1 MRPRLLASES
11 GSTLIEGR
19 LEQRATIIALSIGGI
34 DHRSIAL
41 FTSTHLTTV
50 RRWVCRIEEGNPLS
64 DEKRCGRPRRISE
77 ASRITTIAVY
87 CQRTPP
93 LPGVHRWSLRDAQRF
108 FKEHPELI
116 GEPISRA
123 TIQRILLEHALRP
136 HRRKYYLQI
145 TDPDFFPKMDHI
157 IGCYAHPPEH
167 LYCFDECTC
176 IQALNRITPTL
187 PASAHQPALEDFVYQ
202 RNGTTDLLAF
212 LNPAA
217 GRVYGQVTDN
227 HDRHT
232 LCRVFSSH
240 VRMHPPDSVL
250 HYIMD
255 NLSAHYHDDFCRT
268 IAELSGVSYSPLKT
282 GHQRRQWLQSPHK
295 RIVVHFVPFHASW
308 LNMVEIWFGILKK
321 KCLNYDHFTS
331 VQTLRE
337 AIVTFI
343 DTWND
348 FYAHPFTWSYTG
360 EGLHRKAVRRFCLL
374 LSIETSQMDCKFLT
388 RQLLLMS
395 NIAENYLEFIPE
407 ADWLRL
413 IELATEKREYMTN
426 IIQSDPGPKRQQ
438 QAREAYTRFVDSV
451 INGSQLLAR
460 AA

>member
-1 MRPRLLASES
+1 MRPRLFASES
-11 GSTLIEGR
+11 SSPLIEGR
-19 LEQRATIIALSIGGI
+19 LEQRATIIALSMGGI
-34 DHRSIAL
+34 DHRRIAL

-93 LPGVHRWSLRDAQRF
+93 LPGVHRWSLRDAQQF

-176 IQALNRITPTL
+176 IQALNRITPTF
-187 PASAHQPALEDFVYQ
+187 PASAHQPALKDFVYQ

-212 LNPAA
+212 LNPAT

-232 LCRVFSSH
+232 LCRVFLSH
-240 VRMHPPDSVL
+240 VQMHPPDWVL

-268 IAELSGVSYSPLKT
+268 VAELSGVSYSPLKT

-337 AIVTFI
+337 AIMTFI
-343 DTWND
+343 GTWND

-360 EGLHRKAVRRFCLL
+360 EGLHRKAVRRFSLL

-395 NIAENYLEFIPE
+395 NISENYLEFIPA

-451 INGSQLLAR
+451 INGSQLMAR

>member
-1 MRPRLLASES
+1 LDS
-11 GSTLIEGR
+11 GTSLIQGR
-19 LEQRATIIALSIGGI
+19 LEQRATIVALSMGGI

-64 DEKRCGRPRRISE
+64 DGKRCGRPRRISE

-93 LPGVHRWSLRDAQRF
+93 LPGVYRWSLRDAQRF

-116 GEPISRA
+116 GGPISRA

-176 IQALNRITPTL
+176 IQALNRITPAF
-187 PASAHQPALEDFVYQ
+187 PASAHQPALEDFVYH

-212 LNPAA
+212 LNPAT

-232 LCRVFSSH
+232 LCRVISSH

-268 IAELSGVSYSPLKT
+268 VAELSDVSYSSLKT
-282 GHQRRQWLQSPHK
+282 GAQRRQWLQSPHK
-295 RIVVHFVPFHASW
+295 RIIVHFVPFHASW

-337 AIVTFI
+337 AIMTFI

-374 LSIETSQMDCKFLT
+374 LSIETSHLDCKFLT

-395 NIAENYLEFIPE
+395 NIAENYLELIPE

-413 IELATEKREYMTN
+413 IELATEKREYMIN
-426 IIQSDPGPKRQQ
+426 IIQSETGPKRQQ

>member
-1 MRPRLLASES
+1 MRPRVFALDSRT
-11 GSTLIEGR
+11 TLIEGR
-19 LEQRATIIALSIGGI
+19 LEQRTTIVALSVGGI
-34 DHRSIAL
+34 DRRSIAL

-64 DEKRCGRPRRISE
+64 DVKRCGRPRRISE
-77 ASRITTIAVY
+77 ASRLMTIAVY
-87 CQRTPP
+87 CQHTPP

-123 TIQRILLEHALRP
+123 TIHRILLEHSLRP

-145 TDPDFFPKMDHI
+145 TDPDFFPKMEHI
-157 IGCYAHPPEH
+157 IGCYSNPPEN

-176 IQALNRITPTL
+176 IQALKRITPTL
-187 PASAHQPALEDFVYQ
+187 PAAAHQPVLEDFDYY

-212 LNPAA
+212 LNPAT
-217 GRVYGQVTDN
+217 GRVYGQCTDN

-232 LCRVFSSH
+232 LCRVFLSH

-268 IAELSGVSYSPLKT
+268 VAELSGVPYVPLKT
-282 GHQRRQWLQSPHK
+282 GAQRRQWLQSPHK

-331 VQTLRE
+331 VATLRE
-337 AIVTFI
+337 AIMTFI

-360 EGLHRKAVRRFCLL
+360 EGLHQKAVRRFCLL
-374 LSIETSQMDCKFLT
+374 LSIETPQMDCKFLT

-395 NIAENYLEFIPE
+395 NIAENYLGLIPV

-413 IELATEKREYMTN
+413 IDLATEKRDYMTN
-426 IIQSDPGPKRQQ
+426 IIQSDSRPKGQKK
-438 QAREAYTRFVDSV
+438 AREAYIRFVDAV
-451 INGSQLLAR
+451 INGSELLAR